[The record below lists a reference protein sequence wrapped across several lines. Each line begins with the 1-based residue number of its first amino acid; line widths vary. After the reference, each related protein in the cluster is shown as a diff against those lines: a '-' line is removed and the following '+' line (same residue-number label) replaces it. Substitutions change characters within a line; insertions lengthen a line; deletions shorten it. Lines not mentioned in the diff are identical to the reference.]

1 MAASNKPLLAC
12 EITPER
18 VIAARATDAGNAVD
32 VVSARTLPTGS
43 LSPMLAG
50 TNVLNGAALRDAIA
64 EAIAAV
70 GTRSRDLIA
79 IIPDSAVRLVLLDF
93 DVLPEKR
100 QDADSVVRFRLK
112 KSLPFDVDQAAL
124 SYDVHRNNGT
134 VKVVAAVAPGVVLAE
149 YEAAFREAGY
159 SPGIVLPSML
169 AALGPVEATQPT
181 LVIKIDPGTTS
192 VAIVQNSDL
201 LLYRTLENP
210 HGSQLDAAVL
220 AEDIYPSLVFFQDNY
235 GLKVERILLG
245 GLASAHDLGAAME
258 AQTGAHVADLVAAS
272 QLTQPG
278 GLPAS
283 LLAPVVGAL
292 VG

>member
-1 MAASNKPLLAC
+1 MASANKPLLAC
-12 EITPER
+12 EITRER
-18 VIAARATDAGNAVD
+18 VIAARATEAGNAVD
-32 VVSARTLPTGS
+32 LVSARTLPTGS
-43 LSPMLAG
+43 LNPMLAG
-50 TNVLNGAALRDAIA
+50 TNILNASALRDAIT
-64 EAIAAV
+64 ESIAAV
-70 GTRSRDLIA
+70 GTRSRDVIV

-93 DVLPEKR
+93 DVLPVKR
-100 QDADSVVRFRLK
+100 QEADSVVRFRLK

-124 SYDVHRNNGT
+124 SYDVHRNNG
-134 VKVVAAVAPGVVLAE
+134 VIKVVAAVSPGVVLQE
-149 YEAAFREAGY
+149 YETVFRDAGY
-159 SPGIVLPSML
+159 NPGVVLPSML
-169 AALGPVEATQPT
+169 AALGPVEAAQPT

-192 VAIVQNSDL
+192 VAIVQNEEL

-210 HGSQLDAAVL
+210 HGEQLDAAVL

-245 GLASAHDLGAAME
+245 GLASTRELGPALE
-258 AQTGAHVADLVAAS
+258 AQTGAHVADLVSGS